1 MSYLKIII
9 PIIIVIL
16 IGIAIAIS
24 SDQET
29 IEEEVVEKQ
38 WITSG
43 PFQIEKNQYYL
54 GEKIFINVNNI
65 PNDVNGEM
73 IFLRP
78 TNTPVPN
85 ELELEG
91 ISNDLI
97 KTKTKYV
104 GIEFDG
110 NMKNNFNRYF
120 EPKMHP
126 YKGPCSIDGL
136 IGEWVV
142 VFSGT
147 EYKPIFFKSINE
159 TASWD
164 NRTFDPVC

>member
-1 MSYLKIII
+1 MGYLKIII
-9 PIIIVIL
+9 PIIIVIV
-16 IGIAIAIS
+16 IGIAIGIS

-29 IEEEVVEKQ
+29 IEEEEIQ

-78 TNTPVPN
+78 TNTPVPG

-97 KTKTKYV
+97 KTKTKYL

-110 NMKNNFNRYF
+110 EKKGNFNRYF

-126 YKGPCSIDGL
+126 YNGPCSIDGL
-136 IGEWVV
+136 IGEWVI

-147 EYKPIFFKSINE
+147 EYESISFKIINE